1 MRCWTGAGWEDSGEP
16 EEDEL
21 LDEGRTGPFKPQSAY
36 EGVLVRNQQPGGG
49 VGVGGGVGGRWNGP
63 KRVETHVSIIWADM
77 SHRSA

>member
-49 VGVGGGVGGRWNGP
+49 GV
-63 KRVETHVSIIWADM
+63 
-77 SHRSA
+77 